1 MFLIIFL
8 AVIAVLTLLLWRF
21 SVWARRIEDDSS
33 ESFDRN
39 ARDPYGSKWL
49 RTLLGRD

>member
-8 AVIAVLTLLLWRF
+8 AIIAVLMLLLWRF
-21 SVWARRIEDDSS
+21 SIWARRIEDESS

-39 ARDPYGSKWL
+39 NRDPYGSKWL
-49 RTLLGRD
+49 KTLFGRE